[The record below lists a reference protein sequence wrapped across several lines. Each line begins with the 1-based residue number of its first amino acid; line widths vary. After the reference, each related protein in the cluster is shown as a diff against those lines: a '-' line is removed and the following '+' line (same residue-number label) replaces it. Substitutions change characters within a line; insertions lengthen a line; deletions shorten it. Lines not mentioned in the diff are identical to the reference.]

1 MFASIDIYKTV
12 IVFLIY
18 FTGGFFL
25 YGAFFAAIG
34 SAVDNLQDASQFTL
48 PISLPIIASL
58 MFMGVISPA
67 SFSSKPSCSMIKS
80 SILTRCSW
88 ADTATA
94 QSKAHDM
101 NKEKML
107 NFMIV
112 DVF

>member
-1 MFASIDIYKTV
+1 MVAGFYEMFASIDIYKTV

-58 MFMGVISPA
+58 MFMGVILEIPIA
-67 SFSSKPSCSMIKS
+67 LGFG
-80 SILTRCSW
+80 L
-88 ADTATA
+88 
-94 QSKAHDM
+94 KAISRKFTLLRSV
-101 NKEKML
+101 NFKISL
-107 NFMIV
+107 NFPGV
-112 DVF
+112 LQ